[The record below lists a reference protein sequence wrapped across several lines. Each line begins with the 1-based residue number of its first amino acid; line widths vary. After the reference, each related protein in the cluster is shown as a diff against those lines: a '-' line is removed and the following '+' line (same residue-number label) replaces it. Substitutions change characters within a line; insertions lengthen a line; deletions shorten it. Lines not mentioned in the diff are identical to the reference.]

1 MDLSE
6 EEDEDLGRVRV
17 MKRSVRGGTLIEDDI
32 DTENAIISTERTTRG
47 GSTEEEKKED
57 S

>member
-1 MDLSE
+1 MSE